1 TDWLNPKGKPVKH
14 LTPRYEPK
22 KGSEEESQLI
32 IYSLALRIS
41 SIHGLTQ
48 QLSTYF

>member
-22 KGSEEESQLI
+22 KGNP
-32 IYSLALRIS
+32 SLRKVA
-41 SIHGLTQ
+41 
-48 QLSTYF
+48 